1 MITRLI
7 EASARNPFLVI
18 LFVLLLAAGGV
29 WAVFAVP
36 LDAIPDLSDVQVIIY
51 TEWPGGSPTLVE
63 DQVTY
68 PIVTSM
74 LAAPQVKLVRG
85 VSEYGFS
92 YVYVIFQ
99 DRTDLYWVRSRVLEY
114 MQKLAVKLPEGV
126 TPILGPDATGG
137 GWVYQYA
144 LVDESG
150 RHDLAQLRSIQDWY
164 LRYQLES
171 VPGVA
176 EVASV
181 GGFVKQYQIEVD
193 PNTLAAYR
201 LPIKTVIEAVRNSNA
216 EVSGRR
222 SEERRVGKECR
233 SRGSRYEYRRKK

>member
-7 EASARNPFLVI
+7 EKSARNPVLVI
-18 LFVLLLAAGGV
+18 LGVLLLTAGGV
-29 WAVFAVP
+29 WAVFEVP
-36 LDAIPDLSDVQVIIY
+36 LDAIPDLSDVQAIVF
-51 TEWPGGSPTLVE
+51 TEWQGRSPTLIE
-63 DQVTY
+63 DQITY
-68 PIVTSM
+68 PIVTSL
-74 LAAPQVKLVRG
+74 LAAPGVKRVRG

-99 DRTDLYWVRSRVLEY
+99 DHIVLDWARRRVLEW
-114 MQKLAVKLPEGV
+114 MQKLTGKLPVGV
-126 TPILGPDATGG
+126 TPTLGPDATGV

-150 RHDLAQLRSIQDWY
+150 THDLAQLRSLQDWY
-164 LRYQLES
+164 IRYKLES

-201 LPIKTVIEAVRNSNA
+201 LPITTVIQAVRNSDA
-216 EVSGRR
+216 QGSGLVLGMAGTEVGRAWCR
-222 SEERRVGKECR
+222 ERV
-233 SRGSRYEYRRKK
+233 